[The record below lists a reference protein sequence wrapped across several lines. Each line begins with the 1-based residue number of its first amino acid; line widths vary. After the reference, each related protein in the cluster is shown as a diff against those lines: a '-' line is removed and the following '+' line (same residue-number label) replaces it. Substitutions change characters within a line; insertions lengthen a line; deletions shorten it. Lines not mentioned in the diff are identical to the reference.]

1 MNRRRPASGHDD
13 TDSGGTPPESRQWA
27 PAERGP
33 GARSRAAAPGAIAAI
48 RSAIRAKVA
57 GSVICGGKP
66 CARRS
71 PPPQPAAPP
80 AATHPASAQVT
91 TTHGH
96 SGAFR
101 LNRRLAPAAQNPAT
115 SRISAVVF
123 PDPVVLTTSRCDR
136 NAA

>member
-1 MNRRRPASGHDD
+1 MRRQALRPPLRRHHSPQLR
-13 TDSGGTPPESRQWA
+13 PP
-27 PAERGP
+27 
-33 GARSRAAAPGAIAAI
+33 
-48 RSAIRAKVA
+48 
-57 GSVICGGKP
+57 
-66 CARRS
+66 
-71 PPPQPAAPP
+71 
-80 AATHPASAQVT
+80 THPASAQVT